1 MPVISFYYASLEL
14 TQLPVGLYLKRVFW
28 LMEYTG
34 NNFGFDSYLTRQAV
48 FGSQENEK
56 KNNNN
61 K

>member
-1 MPVISFYYASLEL
+1 
-14 TQLPVGLYLKRVFW
+14 
-28 LMEYTG
+28 MEYTG

-56 KNNNN
+56 NNNNNN

>member
-1 MPVISFYYASLEL
+1 
-14 TQLPVGLYLKRVFW
+14 
-28 LMEYTG
+28 MEYTV

-56 KNNNN
+56 KKIIIN